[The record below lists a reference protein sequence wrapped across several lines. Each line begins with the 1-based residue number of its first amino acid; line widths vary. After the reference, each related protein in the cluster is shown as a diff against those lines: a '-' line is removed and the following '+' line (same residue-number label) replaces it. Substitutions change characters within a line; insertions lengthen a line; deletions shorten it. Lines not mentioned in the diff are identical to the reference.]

1 MLIER
6 EPAVAK
12 EVPMIRGAW
21 ILIAGLMLSGAGCA
35 KSGQDDVEPAEVPSA
50 TVEVRNNHA
59 LPVEIFATGSGINQR
74 LGTVHPGMQ
83 GRFALPPSMLGGGS
97 VELQVRAGTGQVF
110 RSGPLLLAPGAVV
123 DVAVAPQLFSSTATV
138 RP

>member
-1 MLIER
+1 
-6 EPAVAK
+6 
-12 EVPMIRGAW
+12 MIRGTW
-21 ILIAGLMLSGAGCA
+21 MLIAGLVLSSAACA
-35 KSGQDDVEPAEVPSA
+35 KSGQDGVEPAEPPSA

-59 LPVEIFATGSGINQR
+59 LPVEIVATGAGINQR

-83 GRFALPPSMLGGGS
+83 GRFAVPPSMLGSGS
-97 VELQVRAGTGQVF
+97 VELQVRAANGQSF

-123 DVAVAPQLFSSTATV
+123 DVAVTPQLFSSTAIV